1 MIFETNTVGVNVE
14 GLFALTFV
22 DAFGENGQADAHVY
36 FPFPWSVKNIS
47 KKYHLCPVLRR
58 NICFFRRPVGTEQ

>member
-14 GLFALTFV
+14 GLFALTFA

-36 FPFPWSVKNIS
+36 FPFP
-47 KKYHLCPVLRR
+47 
-58 NICFFRRPVGTEQ
+58 